1 MIVISDDEGDILV
14 SVAERY
20 VCRVFFKELQ

>member
-14 SVAERY
+14 PVSERY
-20 VCRVFFKELQ
+20 VFQVLFKEFQ